1 MLNTLALFGLP
12 ITTSTHPHR
21 SNILGVKKWAWQD
34 ETQDSGHPPPS
45 DAKLQISNQFG
56 SFFSKK
62 KCRLEVRSVSL
73 LPFCLRA
80 GLPKSCIM
88 LMPPNGNPNEA
99 FQEPQKA

>member
-21 SNILGVKKWAWQD
+21 SNILGKNGLGKTRLKIVA
-34 ETQDSGHPPPS
+34 TPH
-45 DAKLQISNQFG
+45 LQMWNFKFPTNLGVS
-56 SFFSKK
+56 SVK